1 MQPTA
6 VPVKDSLPEV
16 GSMSLE
22 DMEKAM
28 IIKTITHH
36 GGNIT
41 KVAESLGMSRFAL
54 YRRLEKYGIR
64 L

>member
-1 MQPTA
+1 
-6 VPVKDSLPEV
+6 
-16 GSMSLE
+16 
-22 DMEKAM
+22 M

-64 L
+64 V